1 MNTNRAFRLFAQ
13 NIVLIEA
20 LKTDGAFLKQYA
32 SLPRSNRMFQEI
44 TLLSGRVNKAGIRFH
59 EWFL

>member
-32 SLPRSNRMFQEI
+32 SLPRSNRMFRKLHCFQ
-44 TLLSGRVNKAGIRFH
+44 AG
-59 EWFL
+59 